1 MCSTNSSGHSR
12 FLSKLARKVRTLVL
26 LVLAVPAVLVVAV
39 LRPVVLVRFGHLKVA
54 RLGHLSL
61 NTELYQCELDAG
73 VHGKRWLN
81 FFYASSGISNQ
92 QLLRMWG
99 RTLHIHPFARYIDR
113 INRRLPGG
121 AVHRIVLPT
130 DRDERQLLRRTR
142 PHISFTA
149 EEFDSGRKALAAL
162 GVPEG
167 EPFICFH
174 SRDSAYLNTLVTGHD
189 WSYHDYRDTEVG
201 NFLPAAEEMGRRG
214 YYALRM
220 GAVVKETVVSD
231 SPRVID
237 YASKG
242 RSDFMD
248 IYLLANC
255 RFFLC
260 SSSGLMGVANTFRVP
275 LAYAGEVPLEYE
287 PRGKRDLFIPKKL
300 WLRNEKRFL
309 TFREIV
315 ESGAGRYLR
324 GDEFEALGLELVEN
338 SKDDVMA
345 LAVEMDERL
354 EGKWDTSDEDADLQ
368 QRYWALFDETTLCHN
383 SPSRIGAAFLRQN
396 RNLLD

>member
-1 MCSTNSSGHSR
+1 M
-12 FLSKLARKVRTLVL
+12 L
-26 LVLAVPAVLVVAV
+26 LVLAAPVVV
-39 LRPVVLVRFGHLKVA
+39 VVRLLSPFVLVRFGSLKSG

-61 NTELYQCELDAG
+61 NTELYTCEMDAG
-73 VHGKRWLN
+73 LDQRRTLDVFYHGSTVCNR
-81 FFYASSGISNQ
+81 
-92 QLLRMWG
+92 QLRKMWD
-99 RTLHIHPFARYIDR
+99 RTLHVHTFARHVDWL
-113 INRRLPGG
+113 NRRLPGG
-121 AVHRIVLPT
+121 GIHRIVLPT
-130 DRDERQLLRRTR
+130 DRDERQLLGRTR

-149 EEFDSGRKALAAL
+149 EELDSGRKALVAL

-174 SRDSAYLNTLVTGHD
+174 SRDSAYLNTLVPNHD
-189 WSYHDYRDTEVG
+189 WGYHDYRDAEID

-220 GAVVKETVVSD
+220 GEAVKETVVSD

-237 YASKG
+237 YASNG

-255 RFFLC
+255 RFFLS
-260 SSSGLMGVANTFRVP
+260 SSSGLTGLAHTFRVP
-275 LAYAGEVPLEYE
+275 LAYVDQVPLEYE
-287 PRGKRDLFIPKKL
+287 PRGKRDMFIPKKI

-315 ESGAGRYLR
+315 ESGAGRFLR

-354 EGKWDTSDEDADLQ
+354 EGKWDTSDEDTDLQ
-368 QRYWALFDETTLCHN
+368 QRYWTLFDETTLCYN

>member
-39 LRPVVLVRFGHLKVA
+39 LRPVVLVRFGPLKVA

-81 FFYASSGISNQ
+81 FFYSSSTISNQ

-149 EEFDSGRKALAAL
+149 EELDSGRKALSAL

-174 SRDSAYLNTLVTGHD
+174 SRDSAYLNTLVPGHD
-189 WSYHDYRDTEVG
+189 WSYHDYRDTEIG

-315 ESGAGRYLR
+315 ESGAGRFLR

-354 EGKWDTSDEDADLQ
+354 EGKWDTTDEDADLH
-368 QRYWALFDETTLCHN
+368 QRYWALFDETTLCYN

>member
-1 MCSTNSSGHSR
+1 
-12 FLSKLARKVRTLVL
+12 
-26 LVLAVPAVLVVAV
+26 VP
-39 LRPVVLVRFGHLKVA
+39 
-54 RLGHLSL
+54 
-61 NTELYQCELDAG
+61 N
-73 VHGKRWLN
+73 
-81 FFYASSGISNQ
+81 
-92 QLLRMWG
+92 
-99 RTLHIHPFARYIDR
+99 
-113 INRRLPGG
+113 
-121 AVHRIVLPT
+121 
-130 DRDERQLLRRTR
+130 
-142 PHISFTA
+142 
-149 EEFDSGRKALAAL
+149 
-162 GVPEG
+162 
-167 EPFICFH
+167 
-174 SRDSAYLNTLVTGHD
+174 HD
-189 WSYHDYRDTEVG
+189 WGYHDYRDAEID

-220 GAVVKETVVSD
+220 GEAVKETVVSD

-237 YASKG
+237 YASNG

-255 RFFLC
+255 RFFLS
-260 SSSGLMGVANTFRVP
+260 SSSGLTGLAHTFRVP
-275 LAYAGEVPLEYE
+275 LAYVDQVPLEYE
-287 PRGKRDLFIPKKL
+287 PRGKRDMFIPKKI

-315 ESGAGRYLR
+315 ESGAGRFLR

-354 EGKWDTSDEDADLQ
+354 EGKWDTSDEDTDLQ
-368 QRYWALFDETTLCHN
+368 QRYWTLFDETTLCYN

>member
-1 MCSTNSSGHSR
+1 M
-12 FLSKLARKVRTLVL
+12 L
-26 LVLAVPAVLVVAV
+26 LVLAVPAVLVVAI
-39 LRPVVLVRFGHLKVA
+39 LRPLVLVRFGPLKVA

-61 NTELYQCELDAG
+61 NTELYQCELDTG

-81 FFYASSGISNQ
+81 FFYSGSGISNQ
-92 QLLRMWG
+92 QLLMMWG

-113 INRRLPGG
+113 IIRRLPGG
-121 AVHRIVLPT
+121 AVHRIILPT
-130 DRDERQLLRRTR
+130 DRDERQLLRQTR
-142 PHISFTA
+142 PHISFTTD
-149 EEFDSGRKALAAL
+149 ELDSGRKALAAL

-174 SRDSAYLNTLVTGHD
+174 SRDSAYLDTLVPGHD
-189 WSYHDYRDTEVG
+189 WGYHDYRDTEVG
-201 NFLPAAEEMGRRG
+201 NFLPAAEEMGHRG

-275 LAYAGEVPLEYE
+275 LAYVGEVPLEYE

-315 ESGAGRYLR
+315 ESGAGRFLR
-324 GDEFEALGLELVEN
+324 GDEFEALGLEVVEN
-338 SKDDVMA
+338 NKEEIIA
-345 LAVEMDERL
+345 LAMEMDDRL
-354 EGKWDTSDEDADLQ
+354 EGKWNTTDEDADLQ
-368 QRYWALFDETTLCHN
+368 QRYWALFDEKTLCYN
-383 SPSRIGAAFLRQN
+383 SPSRIGAAFLRQH